1 MQNLA
6 CAFAR
11 WFLFRLHESPRY
23 LVSRGRE
30 ADAVVVLQSIAEYNN
45 HDIDIQ
51 HADVLV
57 DPAPCAPTKEENGN
71 SGEERKPDDRS
82 PLALDEITAGERSPL
97 PRYPDLEEDDDSPKS
112 STMYDSVGVGPPP
125 TRKYPVRTGSAF
137 YSSSVANSPA
147 ERTSNAFDE
156 SFARAAGIAEEEEGL
171 VDGKPAAAH
180 HHHHHK
186 KKRRTATGGIWEKP
200 AEAWGSWK
208 AQIGKLF
215 VPKWRR
221 TVILMWIIW
230 GSMSFCEWN
239 TGRLKDI
246 ALRSSA
252 ETVVAYTMFN
262 VWLPAVLEDRAEGE
276 GDQAIRVALK
286 EFVLYSRELGASYG
300 SCLCSLG
307 LISFSCRMSGLHRE
321 YSG

>member
-51 HADVLV
+51 HADVAV
-57 DPAPCAPTKEENGN
+57 DQAPCAPTKDNGNGN
-71 SGEERKPDDRS
+71 SSEERKPDGRS
-82 PLALDEITAGERSPL
+82 PFALDEEITAGERSPL
-97 PRYPDLEEDDDSPKS
+97 PRYPDLEDDDDSPKS
-112 STMYDSVGVGPPP
+112 STMYDSVGIGPPP
-125 TRKYPVRTGSAF
+125 TRKYPIRTGSAF
-137 YSSSVANSPA
+137 YSSSVGNSPV

-156 SFARAAGIAEEEEGL
+156 SFARAAGIGEEEEGL

-180 HHHHHK
+180 HHHHK
-186 KKRRTATGGIWEKP
+186 KKRRTVTGGIWEKP

-230 GSMSFCEWN
+230 GSMSFCE
-239 TGRLKDI
+239 
-246 ALRSSA
+246 
-252 ETVVAYTMFN
+252 
-262 VWLPAVLEDRAEGE
+262 
-276 GDQAIRVALK
+276 
-286 EFVLYSRELGASYG
+286 
-300 SCLCSLG
+300 
-307 LISFSCRMSGLHRE
+307 
-321 YSG
+321 